1 MPKHCAN
8 TTDKKVAPRIAIH
21 WVPYN
26 VTDVREVMKKD
37 KAIASAPPKS
47 VDEAA
52 ELLLSDLLMQHLQTL
67 SNMSE
72 EDFDLLCERVT
83 PYLIEEFKL
92 WEGNDD
98 LLDSCFSKPEI
109 RETDPARIIL
119 NRVKQLLIDFHG
131 FLVIT

>member
-1 MPKHCAN
+1 MRNNNIGA
-8 TTDKKVAPRIAIH
+8 
-21 WVPYN
+21 
-26 VTDVREVMKKD
+26 
-37 KAIASAPPKS
+37 APPKS
-47 VDEAA
+47 VNEAA

-67 SNMSE
+67 SNMTE

-98 LLDSCFSKPEI
+98 LLNSCFAKTDTE
-109 RETDPARIIL
+109 ETDPARIIL
-119 NRVKQLLIDFHG
+119 NRVKQMLSDFHG